1 MGKANKEIHAEN
13 NQGKNKLR
21 AENNKK
27 KDRILQTNKDINI
40 KKKKKTEKITKKWRV
55 MLFPLNS
62 KMP

>member
-40 KKKKKTEKITKKWRV
+40 NKKKKERKD
-55 MLFPLNS
+55 
-62 KMP
+62 